1 MNDAFTKRNLEEPRL
16 YAEMILAHVLSIQRL
31 ALYLQPEREP
41 TTAELTTL
49 RALVARALKAEPVQ
63 YLIGEAWFYGLPFR
77 VDPRVLIPRS
87 CTEAIIDAIAADVRA
102 RNVTAPIIADICTGS
117 GCIGLALASQL
128 RTATL
133 HLTDISPE
141 ALAVAADNL
150 ATLATSQASKPA
162 GLKPLGVSGGASATS
177 AGATPEIIAALAG
190 ALTTAR
196 RTNTSDC
203 GGAGPARPLD
213 QRVSLHQGNL
223 LSALPA
229 SLKGTLTHLV
239 SNPPY
244 IPDNE
249 WNAGQVS
256 ENVRL
261 HEPHLALRAG
271 PDGLQFVRPLLQ
283 QARAWLAPGGMVMV
297 EIAAATAPAAADIAR
312 TAGLRGVTISKDLEG
327 HDRFVVGHA

>member
-1 MNDAFTKRNLEEPRL
+1 MTDAFTKRSLEEPRL

-41 TTAELTTL
+41 SAAELTSL

-102 RNVTAPIIADICTGS
+102 RNVTSPIIADICTGS

-133 HLTDISPE
+133 HLTDISSD

-150 ATLATSQASKPA
+150 AALATSQASKA
-162 GLKPLGVSGGASATS
+162 TGLKPLGVSGGASASS

-196 RTNTSDC
+196 RTNTS
-203 GGAGPARPLD
+203 GAAAPARPLE
-213 QRVSLHQGNL
+213 QRVSMHHGDL
-223 LSALPA
+223 LGALPA

-244 IPDNE
+244 IPDSE
-249 WNAGQVS
+249 WNTGQVS

-261 HEPHLALRAG
+261 HEPTLALRAG

-283 QARAWLAPGGMVMV
+283 QARAWLAPGGMVMI
-297 EIAAATAPAAADIAR
+297 EIAAATASPAADIAR
-312 TAGLRGVTISKDLEG
+312 TAGLHNVKIIKDLEG
-327 HDRFVVGHA
+327 HDRFVVGNA